1 MQNDGFRLVSDLC
14 KLLGL
19 IAVVSSDGFLRF
31 SSFVITCPRATTY
44 LKISF
49 LCLIGK
55 KFKIAKI
62 RDQPE
67 TVVLHKLSRALS
79 RFGGHVERCGFR
91 CSDLR
96 NLENRMK
103 R

>member
-14 KLLGL
+14 KLLVL
-19 IAVVSSDGFLRF
+19 IAVVSSGGFLRF
-31 SSFVITCPRATTY
+31 SSFVMTSPRATTY
-44 LKISF
+44 LKSSF
-49 LCLIGK
+49 LGLLGK
-55 KFKIAKI
+55 KFEIAKI

-79 RFGGHVERCGFR
+79 RFRDHVERCGFC
-91 CSDLR
+91 CSYLR
-96 NLENRMK
+96 NLDNRMK